1 MEDQMVRLQRELDVL
16 SEQLE
21 NLREQSK
28 IVAAMH
34 MFERFHAFD
43 AINNDSCPCCGARVK
58 VNDNGFGSGLKLE
71 AVHKEA
77 PDSVRGGS
85 A

>member
-1 MEDQMVRLQRELDVL
+1 MNDEMARLQQELELL

-21 NLREQSK
+21 NLREQTK

-34 MFERFHAFD
+34 MFDRFHAFD
-43 AINNDSCPCCGARVK
+43 AIKDDSCPCCGARVK
-58 VNDNGFGSGLKLE
+58 VHDNGFGSGLKLE

-77 PDSVRGGS
+77 PDNVRG
-85 A
+85 